1 MKWEG
6 YDGLRINTINNPL
19 SSDFSTLSHDSN
31 KHKNLTSTDST
42 DISLFWYNSLSSFAT
57 NVEVEVLIITSD

>member
-6 YDGLRINTINNPL
+6 YDGLRINTINNSL

-31 KHKNLTSTDST
+31 KHKNLNSTDST
-42 DISLFWYNSLSSFAT
+42 DISQSNSLSSFAT

>member
-6 YDGLRINTINNPL
+6 YDGLRINTINNSL

-42 DISLFWYNSLSSFAT
+42 DISQSNSLSSFAT

>member
-42 DISLFWYNSLSSFAT
+42 DISQSNSLSSFAT